1 MLTAL
6 WRERYDSK
14 QCRYVGH
21 CARLV
26 VEQDSRESKTA
37 EMLQQFYQQPQIPMH
52 TPAHPVH
59 CMFPAFETRGV
70 DGYNGIMPSRSLL
83 ESFFVTS
90 VQGDAPWTETLMA
103 LNADTDIM
111 SADDSYKV
119 TKRMSNVRGVKI
131 CHSLFTVLNNRTNCV
146 ILQVLTTGKGLG
158 AETAAMFAM
167 PWRFDPTTLT

>member
-14 QCRYVGH
+14 QCRYVGN

-26 VEQDSRESKTA
+26 VEHDSRESRTA

-52 TPAHPVH
+52 THAHPVH

-83 ESFFVTS
+83 ESF
-90 VQGDAPWTETLMA
+90 L
-103 LNADTDIM
+103 
-111 SADDSYKV
+111 
-119 TKRMSNVRGVKI
+119 
-131 CHSLFTVLNNRTNCV
+131 
-146 ILQVLTTGKGLG
+146 
-158 AETAAMFAM
+158 
-167 PWRFDPTTLT
+167 